1 FFLLTRQ
8 WWSLMLLLL
17 LACASS
23 SPAPAAEPPAPTAE
37 VIQGGSRAEII
48 SHGEGI
54 ANSSPSNIH
63 PAPERLIAVGDLHGN
78 LQDAVAVLK
87 MAGLVDDKAAWIGGK
102 SWLVQTGDTTD
113 RGPDS
118 RGVMALLRRLQT
130 EALAAGGKVVPLMG
144 NHEVMNMIG
153 DWRYVSPE
161 DLAGYGGEGPRKQ
174 AFSVEG
180 EDGRWL
186 LGLGVTAKVGDS
198 VFVHGGIDP
207 HWAELGI
214 DGINNAVRTALLSP
228 TPKTAAILGNDGP
241 VWNRAYVLGDPPVEC
256 PRLKEAL
263 TKLSATRMV
272 VGHTTREDGK
282 IESRCDGALWVID
295 TGISAHY
302 GSHHSALE
310 IKGSE
315 VRALYPASP

>member
-1 FFLLTRQ
+1 
-8 WWSLMLLLL
+8 MLLVF

-23 SPAPAAEPPAPTAE
+23 SPPLTPVAAPTPTAAAPAAPAAVPGS
-37 VIQGGSRAEII
+37 GGPA
-48 SHGEGI
+48 
-54 ANSSPSNIH
+54 ADALPSNIH

-78 LQDAVAVLK
+78 LEDAIGVLR
-87 MAGLVDDKAAWIGGK
+87 MAGLVDEKSAWTGGK
-102 SWLVQTGDTTD
+102 TWLVQTGDTTD

-118 RGVMALLRRLQT
+118 RGVMALLRRLQA
-130 EALAAGGKVVPLMG
+130 EALAAGGRVVPLMG

-161 DLAGYGGEGPRKQ
+161 DMAGYGGEEPRKQ

-186 LGLGVTAKVGDS
+186 FGLGVTAKVGDS

-214 DGINNAVRTALLSP
+214 DGINAGVRSALLSA
-228 TPKTAAILGNDGP
+228 TPKTAPILGTDGP

-272 VGHTTREDGK
+272 VGHTTRDDGK

-302 GSHHSALE
+302 GRHHSALE
-310 IKGSE
+310 IKGNE
-315 VRALYPASP
+315 VKALYPTSH

>member
-1 FFLLTRQ
+1 
-8 WWSLMLLLL
+8 MLFVLF
-17 LACASS
+17 ACASS
-23 SPAPAAEPPAPTAE
+23 APPPTPVAPPAPSVARPTQPAVVPPTNAAAAATA
-37 VIQGGSRAEII
+37 
-48 SHGEGI
+48 
-54 ANSSPSNIH
+54 SNIH
-63 PAPERLIAVGDLHGN
+63 PAPDRLIAVGDLHGN
-78 LQDAVAVLK
+78 LEDAIGVLR
-87 MAGLVDDKAAWIGGK
+87 MAGLVDEKAAWVGGK

-161 DLAGYGGEGPRKQ
+161 DLAGYGGEAPRKQ

-207 HWAELGI
+207 NWAGLGI
-214 DGINNAVRTALLSP
+214 DGINAAVRTALLSP
-228 TPKTAAILGNDGP
+228 TPKTAPILGTDGP
-241 VWNRAYVLGDPPVEC
+241 VWNRAYVLGDQPVEC

-263 TKLSATRMV
+263 TQLSATRMV
-272 VGHTTREDGK
+272 VGHTTRDSGK

-302 GSHHSALE
+302 GRHYAALE
-310 IKGSE
+310 IKGSS
-315 VRALYPASP
+315 VQALYPDSP